1 MSKLGVHLGI
11 RKKDWDEYAKQR
23 GRTPSLLAAMVL
35 KQILDSEKECAPIFK
50 IEQQKEWGVKK
61 PLKLMLYESEM
72 QALDAFVEHDGT
84 TRQGFVVG
92 VIRAHMANEPQY
104 STEEVLALR
113 ESNAQLRKI
122 GVNLNAIAKR
132 LNQGHL
138 ETSGI
143 VEALNGLQSM
153 IEQHTSMVTQTINPG
168 FMRYRI
174 KRG

>member
-1 MSKLGVHLGI
+1 MSKLGVHLGA
-11 RKKDWDEYAKQR
+11 RKHDWDEYAKQR

-35 KQILDSEKECAPIFK
+35 KQILDSEKAGAPIFK

-61 PLKLMLYESEM
+61 PLKLMLYESEL

-84 TRQGFVVG
+84 TRQGFVIG

-104 STEEVLALR
+104 STEEILALR

-138 ETSGI
+138 ETSGLNE
-143 VEALNGLQSM
+143 VLNGLQSM
-153 IEQHTSMVTQTINPG
+153 IEQHTSMVSQTINPG

>member
-1 MSKLGVHLGI
+1 MSKLGIHLGT
-11 RKKDWDEYAKQR
+11 KKQDWDEYAKKR

-35 KQILDSEKECAPIFK
+35 KQILDAEKEGAPIFK

-61 PLKLMLYESEM
+61 PLKLMLHESEI
-72 QALDAFVEHDGT
+72 QALDAFVAHDGT
-84 TRQGFVVG
+84 TRQGFVIG
-92 VIRAHMANEPQY
+92 VLRAHMVKEPQY

-113 ESNAQLRKI
+113 ESNTQLRKI

-132 LNQGHL
+132 LNQGNI
-138 ETSGI
+138 ETSDLL
-143 VEALNGLQSM
+143 EALGGLQAM
-153 IEQHTSMVTQTINPG
+153 IEKHTSIVTETINPG

>member
-1 MSKLGVHLGI
+1 MSKLGVHLGV
-11 RKKDWDEYAKQR
+11 RKQDWDEYAKQR

-35 KQILDSEKECAPIFK
+35 KQILDSEKEGAPIFK
-50 IEQQKEWGVKK
+50 IEQQKEWGIKK

-72 QALDAFVEHDGT
+72 QALDAFVEYDGS
-84 TRQGFVVG
+84 TRQGFVIS
-92 VIRAHMANEPQY
+92 VIRAHMVNEPQY

-143 VEALNGLQSM
+143 LEAIDGLQSM
-153 IEQHTSMVTQTINPG
+153 IEQHTSIVTQTINPG